1 MTREKLEKIIKKY
14 RKLSNKLYSEHES
27 KSYKYGQ
34 FADWIEVNSDTFDD
48 VDDFASDEDELWNN
62 FLESEEESENWDSM
76 FPEGDE
82 DNCITKQNNIKL
94 KR

>member
-1 MTREKLEKIIKKY
+1 MTREELEQIIKKY
-14 RKLSNKLYSEHES
+14 RHLSVKFESRNDNKSQQYER
-27 KSYKYGQ
+27 
-34 FADWIEVNSDTFDD
+34 FAEWVDDNIDTFEN

-82 DNCITKQNNIKL
+82 DDSITDWMTKD
-94 KR
+94 